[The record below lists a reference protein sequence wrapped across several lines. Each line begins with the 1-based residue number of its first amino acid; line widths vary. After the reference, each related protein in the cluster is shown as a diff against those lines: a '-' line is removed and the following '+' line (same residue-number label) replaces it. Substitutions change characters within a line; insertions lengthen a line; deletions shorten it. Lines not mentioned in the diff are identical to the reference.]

1 MINRTFLL
9 IIFLVYLFQNV
20 FASLQDTLFKEIIDE
35 NKGENVIFS
44 PLSFYQVL
52 SLVLNGAGGKTREE
66 TFKVLF
72 PDKELN
78 EQLIKD
84 VNSNIE
90 KIITDIES
98 ENNEQA
104 DNKVIFNN
112 VNALFHLKSISFKDE
127 FKQICTQYNTSYF
140 PLESVEQ
147 VNNYVSEHTNG
158 KITDFIDSIA
168 DTLFMIIN
176 ALYFKGSWEKKFDES
191 LTTKR
196 AFKNSNGTVMV
207 DTMYQ
212 EYEDGLYYEDE
223 KVQMFSLPYSF
234 NNLPYKMTII
244 LPNETKYSSPMD
256 YLNEEKINF
265 HEISSKLDYKNNIH
279 LYLPKFKYEL
289 KIDVRSILMKLGMKL
304 AFDYNAA
311 DFSNLVDGQ
320 CFISDFYQ
328 KTYIDLN
335 ENGTEAAAATVAIF
349 ANSTG
354 PIKFDE
360 IQRYM
365 YVNHSFIYMI
375 ESNEIKDTD
384 NNNIM
389 PFVGIVN
396 YIEGEKDTSGNNPP
410 GNEEPKN
417 STISDEPTDD
427 VTDETSD
434 EPTKFLPRNLGNNLK
449 VSFGI
454 ICFILLSYL

>member
-9 IIFLVYLFQNV
+9 IIFQVFLLQNGS
-20 FASLQDTLFKEIIDE
+20 ASLQDTLFKEIIDE

-66 TFKVLF
+66 VFKVLF
-72 PDKELN
+72 PDKDLD

-98 ENNEQA
+98 ENNGQV

-112 VNALFHLKSISFKDE
+112 VNALFHLEDISFKDE

-140 PLESVEQ
+140 LLESVEQ

-158 KITDFIDSIA
+158 KITNFIDSID
-168 DTLFMIIN
+168 DTIFMIIN
-176 ALYFKGSWEKKFDES
+176 ALYFKGAWEKKFDES

-223 KVQMFSLPYSF
+223 KVQMFSLPYSY

-244 LPNETKYSSPMD
+244 LPNEKKYSSPID

-265 HEISSKLDYKNNIH
+265 HEISSKLEYKNHIH
-279 LYLPKFKYEL
+279 LYLPKFKYAL

-304 AFDYNAA
+304 AFSLNA
-311 DFSNLVDGQ
+311 DFSNLVNGA
-320 CFISDFYQ
+320 CFISDFFQ

-354 PIKFDE
+354 PMILDD

-365 YVNHSFIYMI
+365 HVNHSFIYMI
-375 ESNEIKDTD
+375 ESNEIKDSD

-396 YIEGEKDTSGNNPP
+396 YLEETKDNSGNN
-410 GNEEPKN
+410 
-417 STISDEPTDD
+417 S
-427 VTDETSD
+427 TDETTD
-434 EPTKFLPRNLGNNLK
+434 DPPNKFLPRNLGNNLK

-454 ICFILLSYL
+454 IFLILLSLL

>member
-9 IIFLVYLFQNV
+9 IIFQVFLLQNAS
-20 FASLQDTLFKEIIDE
+20 ASLQDNLFKEIIDE

-44 PLSFYQVL
+44 PLSLYQVL

-66 TFKVLF
+66 VFKVLF
-72 PDKELN
+72 PDKDLD

-90 KIITDIES
+90 KIIADIES
-98 ENNEQA
+98 ENNGQV

-112 VNALFHLKSISFKDE
+112 VNALFHQEGISFKDE

-140 PLESVEQ
+140 KLESLEQ

-158 KITDFIDSIA
+158 KITDFLQSINGI
-168 DTLFMIIN
+168 LFMIIN

-196 AFKNSNGTVMV
+196 PFKNSNGTVMV

-223 KVQMFSLPYSF
+223 KVQMISLPYSY

-244 LPNETKYSSPMD
+244 LPNEKKYSSPMD

-265 HEISSKLDYKNNIH
+265 HEISSKLEYKNNIH
-279 LYLPKFKYEL
+279 LYLPKFKYEF
-289 KIDVRSILMKLGMKL
+289 KIDVKSILTKLGMKL
-304 AFDYNAA
+304 AFSENA
-311 DFSNLVDGQ
+311 DFSNLVNGE
-320 CFISDFYQ
+320 CFISGFFQ
-328 KTYIDLN
+328 KAYIDLN
-335 ENGTEAAAATVAIF
+335 ENGTEAAAATGTIVAG
-349 ANSTG
+349 SPG
-354 PIKFDE
+354 PMILDN
-360 IQRYM
+360 IQLYM
-365 YVNHSFIYMI
+365 NVNHNFIYMI
-375 ESNEIKDTD
+375 ESNEIKDSD
-384 NNNIM
+384 NNNIL

-396 YIEGEKDTSGNNPP
+396 YLEGTKDNSGNN
-410 GNEEPKN
+410 
-417 STISDEPTDD
+417 STDEPTD
-427 VTDETSD
+427 V
-434 EPTKFLPRNLGNNLK
+434 PPNKFLPRNLGNNLK

-454 ICFILLSYL
+454 ICLILLSYL

>member
-1 MINRTFLL
+1 MIYRTFLL
-9 IIFLVYLFQNV
+9 IIFQIFLLQNAS
-20 FASLQDTLFKEIIDE
+20 ASLQDTLFKEIIDK

-44 PLSFYQVL
+44 PLSLYQVL
-52 SLVLNGAGGKTREE
+52 SLVLNGAGGETREE
-66 TFKVLF
+66 VFKVLF
-72 PDKELN
+72 PDKDLD

-90 KIITDIES
+90 KIIKDIES
-98 ENNEQA
+98 ENNGQV

-112 VNALFHLKSISFKDE
+112 VNALFHKEGISFKDD

-140 PLESVEQ
+140 KLESLEQ

-158 KITDFIDSIA
+158 KITDFLQSINNA
-168 DTLFMIIN
+168 LFMIIN
-176 ALYFKGSWEKKFDES
+176 ALYFKGTWDKKFDES

-223 KVQMFSLPYSF
+223 KVQMFSLSYSY

-244 LPNETKYSSPMD
+244 LPNEKKYSSPMD

-265 HEISSKLDYKNNIH
+265 HEVSSKLEYKNHIH
-279 LYLPKFKYEL
+279 LYLPKFKYAL
-289 KIDVRSILMKLGMKL
+289 KIDLIPILEKLGMKL
-304 AFDYNAA
+304 AFMDNSA
-311 DFSNLVDGQ
+311 DFSNLVNGA
-320 CFISDFYQ
+320 CFISQFFQ
-328 KTYIDLN
+328 KTFIDLN
-335 ENGTEAAAATVAIF
+335 ENGTEAAAATVAVF
-349 ANSTG
+349 ENSTG
-354 PIKFDE
+354 PMILDD

-365 YVNHSFIYMI
+365 HVNHSFIYMI
-375 ESNEIKDTD
+375 ESNEIKDSN

-396 YIEGEKDTSGNNPP
+396 YIEETKDTSGTNPP
-410 GNEEPKN
+410 GNESPKN
-417 STISDEPTDD
+417 SISDEPTDND
-427 VTDETSD
+427 TDD
-434 EPTKFLPRNLGNNLK
+434 PKKFLPRNLGQNIK
-449 VSFGI
+449 VSLGI
-454 ICFILLSYL
+454 ICLILLNYL